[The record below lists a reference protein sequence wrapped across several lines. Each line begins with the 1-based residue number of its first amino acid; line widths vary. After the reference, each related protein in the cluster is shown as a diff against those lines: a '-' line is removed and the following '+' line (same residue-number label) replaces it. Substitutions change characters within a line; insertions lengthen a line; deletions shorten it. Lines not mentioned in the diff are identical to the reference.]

1 VFSGSYRPR
10 NPARRS
16 SSIDRV
22 TLFGVL
28 PVIALGLI
36 LDGVAPAFGDSN
48 PRRQSAKESA
58 QESAKEPDKGSGKPS
73 VDAEAARGK
82 YLVEGVA
89 MCGSCHTP
97 LDAQGNPDRIRWLQG
112 APVLWQQ
119 TRPDSP
125 LVAPR
130 IGSTPPA
137 SDAAM
142 VTLLTTGVW
151 TTGKRLRYP
160 MPQFRMDRKDAE
172 AVVAY
177 LKSLTP
183 RINPAGFLPSSPAR
197 HRTRL
202 AAGKSQGTQ
211 GLHCIPAAV
220 SQ

>member
-1 VFSGSYRPR
+1 MFSESYRPR

-16 SSIDRV
+16 SSIGRV
-22 TLFGVL
+22 TLLGVL

-36 LDGVAPAFGDSN
+36 LDSVAPAFGDSN
-48 PRRQSAKESA
+48 PQRQSAKESA
-58 QESAKEPDKGSGKPS
+58 KEPDRGSKKNS
-73 VDAEAARGK
+73 VDAEVARGK

-89 MCGSCHTP
+89 MCGRCHTP
-97 LDAQGNPDRIRWLQG
+97 LDAEGNPDRSRWLQG

-119 TRPDSP
+119 TGPDSP

-130 IGSTPPA
+130 IGGTPPA
-137 SDAAM
+137 SDDAM

-183 RINPAGFLPSSPAR
+183 MN
-197 HRTRL
+197 
-202 AAGKSQGTQ
+202 
-211 GLHCIPAAV
+211 
-220 SQ
+220 

>member
-1 VFSGSYRPR
+1 MSSESYRPR
-10 NPARRS
+10 SNPTRRGS
-16 SSIDRV
+16 SADRV
-22 TLFGVL
+22 ILFGIL

-48 PRRQSAKESA
+48 PQRQSAKG
-58 QESAKEPDKGSGKPS
+58 PDKGSEKPG
-73 VDAEAARGK
+73 VDAEIARGK

-97 LDAQGNPDRIRWLQG
+97 LDAEGNPDRTRWLQG

-177 LKSLTP
+177 LKSLPP
-183 RINPAGFLPSSPAR
+183 RINQADFVPSSPAR

-202 AAGKSQGTQ
+202 AARKSQRTQ
-211 GLHCIPAAV
+211 GLHCIPAAFG
-220 SQ
+220 Q

>member
-1 VFSGSYRPR
+1 MFSGSYRPR

-16 SSIDRV
+16 SSMGRV

-36 LDGVAPAFGDSN
+36 LDGVAPAFGDGN
-48 PRRQSAKESA
+48 PQRQSAKESA
-58 QESAKEPDKGSGKPS
+58 KERDKGSERTGVES
-73 VDAEAARGK
+73 EVARGK

-89 MCGSCHTP
+89 MCGQCHTP
-97 LDAQGNPDRIRWLQG
+97 LDAHGNPDRSRWLQG

-119 TRPDSP
+119 TWPDSP

-130 IGSTPPA
+130 IGGTPPA
-137 SDAAM
+137 GDAAM

-177 LKSLTP
+177 LKSLAP
-183 RINPAGFLPSSPAR
+183 
-197 HRTRL
+197 
-202 AAGKSQGTQ
+202 
-211 GLHCIPAAV
+211 
-220 SQ
+220 

>member
-1 VFSGSYRPR
+1 MSSKSYRQGS

-16 SSIDRV
+16 DSISGV
-22 TLFGVL
+22 TLLGVL

-48 PRRQSAKESA
+48 PQRQSAE
-58 QESAKEPDKGSGKPS
+58 ESAKEREKGNEKTG
-73 VDAEAARGK
+73 VDAEVARGK

-97 LDAQGNPDRIRWLQG
+97 LDAEGNPDRTRWLQG
-112 APVLWQQ
+112 APVLW
-119 TRPDSP
+119 RPSKTDWP

-130 IGSTPPA
+130 IGGTPPA

-183 RINPAGFLPSSPAR
+183 RINPVDFVPSSPAK

-202 AAGKSQGTQ
+202 ATGKSQGTQ
-211 GLHCIPAAV
+211 GLHCISAAIG
-220 SQ
+220 Q